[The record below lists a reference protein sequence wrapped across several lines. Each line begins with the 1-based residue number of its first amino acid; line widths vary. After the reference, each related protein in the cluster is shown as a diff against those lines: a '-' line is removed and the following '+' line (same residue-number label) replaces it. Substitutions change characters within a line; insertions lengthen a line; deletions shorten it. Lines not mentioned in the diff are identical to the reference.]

1 MSDKKVYLHCDNG
14 TLGWDEVSD
23 GGSDYTAG
31 YGIDIDENNVIS
43 GNITDNS
50 SNSFTATTSVTFMAY
65 NSGGGGGAQYRN
77 AVVLRLDGSVDGTR
91 LYPYNYY
98 EINLA
103 PGGGQGSLNFQISD
117 QLDIMQGNPI
127 YALLKVG
134 KTNQISVNFDSSK
147 EPRLI
152 NINNAVDNGQLNIT
166 DYKTFLIT
174 LQFGIAKIEPVEAV
188 STNK

>member
-65 NSGGGGGAQYRN
+65 NSGG
-77 AVVLRLDGSVDGTR
+77 
-91 LYPYNYY
+91 
-98 EINLA
+98 
-103 PGGGQGSLNFQISD
+103 
-117 QLDIMQGNPI
+117 
-127 YALLKVG
+127 
-134 KTNQISVNFDSSK
+134 
-147 EPRLI
+147 
-152 NINNAVDNGQLNIT
+152 
-166 DYKTFLIT
+166 
-174 LQFGIAKIEPVEAV
+174 
-188 STNK
+188 